1 MAKET
6 NNLADKDVDGSA
18 MSKESGVDAG
28 RPVPDEA
35 GDGKADVA
43 PVPAGKSD
51 ADEGAAGTETEVD
64 GATGAGSE
72 GGSDAAAS
80 PDSAEDA
87 ADDDG
92 DTKSGS

>member
-1 MAKET
+1 
-6 NNLADKDVDGSA
+6 

-28 RPVPDEA
+28 GPVPDEA
-35 GDGKADVA
+35 GDDKADVT

-51 ADEGAAGTETEVD
+51 ADEGAAGTETEAN
-64 GATGAGSE
+64 GA
-72 GGSDAAAS
+72 GSDAAAS